1 MKDRVVVFDLDGTL
15 VEKEYLRAGLDS
27 DNWDWLVFMKSME
40 GPRVIEE
47 TSDALLYHPD
57 QQNIILTARPS
68 FLRTA
73 TKVMLQEL
81 GLLPDRLIMMTDEES
96 RQSLAFPDYF
106 IEQHVRFKRRVLEG
120 LMVEFDIEMCY
131 EDENYHLETL
141 EDLGLDYIQVT
152 GEIR

>member
-106 IEQHVRFKRRVLEG
+106 IEQHVNFKKRVLMG
-120 LMVEFDIEMCY
+120 LMNEFDIEMCY